1 MTFPPRKFVIR
12 DDSQRKAVCMLANN
26 VPEGIEVLFR
36 KEVKARGIDQN
47 GLYWLR
53 LGEIAEQ
60 VWFGGKQYDKDT
72 WHEYCRRYVMP
83 EEITTKAGEVRSKW
97 VELPNGSLTVIST
110 SMLERGCF
118 SNYIT
123 AVEAFGAEYGARFSA
138 NPRERMAA

>member
-1 MTFPPRKFVIR
+1 MTFPTRKFVIR
-12 DDSQRKAVCMLANN
+12 DDSQRKAICMLANN

-47 GLYWLR
+47 SLYMLR
-53 LGEIAEQ
+53 LGEIAKH

-123 AVEAFGAEYGARFSA
+123 AVEAFGAEDGAQFSA